1 MPIDCLIVDDEPLAL
16 DLLKSYAE
24 RTQLLN
30 IVGCCQNAVEAGHLL
45 QSQKVDL
52 LFLDIQMPKL
62 TGFELLNTLRHPPK
76 VIFTTAH
83 RDFAIKAF
91 EIEALDYLLK
101 PISFQRFLKAINR
114 AHHALSLQPAGFAAE
129 APEQQPPLPPTSERP
144 EFVYIRSDRKMVK
157 VKLEDILYIES
168 LKDYVSI
175 HTHQERYLTKQR
187 ISYMEEKL
195 PTDNFL
201 RVHRSFLIAIDKITA
216 FSSSTI
222 ELGETEVPVGRSY
235 RDEVLERLEE
245 GFRI

>member
-30 IVGCCQNAVEAGHLL
+30 VAGCCQNAVDAGHQL
-45 QSQKVDL
+45 QQKQIDL

-62 TGFELLNTLRHPPK
+62 TGFELLNTLRHPPL

-83 RDFAIKAF
+83 RDFAIQAF

-101 PISFQRFLKAINR
+101 PISFQRFLKAVNR
-114 AHHALSLQPAGFAAE
+114 AHHALAPQPAGMPPDRE
-129 APEQQPPLPPTSERP
+129 ILDPPLPPVAEKT

-157 VKLEDILYIES
+157 IKLEDILYIES

-175 HTHQERYLTKQR
+175 YTPHERYITKQR

-195 PTDNFL
+195 PDDNFL

-216 FSSSTI
+216 FSSATI
-222 ELGETEVPVGRSY
+222 ELGDAEVPVGRSY
-235 RDEVLERLEE
+235 REEVLKQLEQ
-245 GFRI
+245 GFKI